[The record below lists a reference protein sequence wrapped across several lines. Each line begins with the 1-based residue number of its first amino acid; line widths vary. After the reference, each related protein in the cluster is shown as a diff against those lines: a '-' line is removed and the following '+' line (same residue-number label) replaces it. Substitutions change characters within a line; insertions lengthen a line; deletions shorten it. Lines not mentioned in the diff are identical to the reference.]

1 MKAVEPAPFETTTD
15 LTDRATG
22 TRARSRAV
30 WILLTI
36 GVVILGFGLI
46 VAGLSMAGTDD
57 ASAILIPVVVESTDD
72 TATMDGSNAEAV
84 TVAPETTAL
93 AGGDIILSD
102 ASAIGRAVVPSI
114 VTVQVYAN
122 VGGAGVAL
130 LGSGSGVIYDDQGR
144 IVTNAH
150 VVDSGGSFEV
160 VLADG
165 RIYAATVVGVD
176 RGTDLAVLDI
186 GADSIVSISLGSTDA
201 LSVGEPAVAVGSP
214 LGLDGGPSL
223 TTGVLS
229 AFDREVQTDSTTTL
243 FGMLQTDAPITEGS
257 SGGALVDGEGR
268 LVGITTAV
276 GVSSVGVEGIGF
288 ATPVEIVTRV
298 VDELIA
304 TGVASEPYLGIVG
317 ATAFETLPDDGRI
330 PIGVQVESVEPGSA
344 ADRAGIVAGDTI
356 TSISRTELE
365 TMDELVAALRRYE
378 AGASVDVDLLRGAT
392 RETLAVVLGS
402 R

>member
-1 MKAVEPAPFETTTD
+1 
-15 LTDRATG
+15 
-22 TRARSRAV
+22 
-30 WILLTI
+30 
-36 GVVILGFGLI
+36 
-46 VAGLSMAGTDD
+46 
-57 ASAILIPVVVESTDD
+57 
-72 TATMDGSNAEAV
+72 
-84 TVAPETTAL
+84 
-93 AGGDIILSD
+93 
-102 ASAIGRAVVPSI
+102 
-114 VTVQVYAN
+114 
-122 VGGAGVAL
+122 
-130 LGSGSGVIYDDQGR
+130 
-144 IVTNAH
+144 
-150 VVDSGGSFEV
+150 
-160 VLADG
+160 
-165 RIYAATVVGVD
+165 
-176 RGTDLAVLDI
+176 
-186 GADSIVSISLGSTDA
+186 
-201 LSVGEPAVAVGSP
+201 
-214 LGLDGGPSL
+214 
-223 TTGVLS
+223 
-229 AFDREVQTDSTTTL
+229 
-243 FGMLQTDAPITEGS
+243 MLQTDAPITEGS

-344 ADRAGIVAGDTI
+344 ADRAGIAAGDTI

-392 RETLAVVLGS
+392 RETLAVVLGA

>member
-1 MKAVEPAPFETTTD
+1 MKAVEPASYETNADFTD
-15 LTDRATG
+15 GDIRK
-22 TRARSRAV
+22 RSPSRAV
-30 WILLTI
+30 WIFLTV
-36 GVVILGFGLI
+36 GVVVLGFGLI
-46 VAGLSMAGTDD
+46 VVGLSMGDSDD
-57 ASAILIPVVVESTDD
+57 ASAVLNPIVVESTAD
-72 TATMDGSNAEAV
+72 AGAVDGGEAEAV
-84 TVAPETTAL
+84 IVVPETSVL
-93 AGGDIILSD
+93 SGGDVVLSD
-102 ASAIGRAVVPSI
+102 ASAMGSAVVPSI

-122 VGGAGVAL
+122 VGGAGTAL
-130 LGSGSGVIYDDQGR
+130 LGSGSGVIYDGEGR

-150 VVDSGGSFEV
+150 VVERGGSFEV

-165 RIYAATVVGVD
+165 RIYEATVVGVD
-176 RGTDLAVLDI
+176 SSTDLAVLDI
-186 GADSIVSISLGSTDA
+186 AADSVVSISLGSTDD

-257 SGGALVDGEGR
+257 SGGALVDGGGR
-268 LVGITTAV
+268 LIGITTAV

-304 TGVASEPYLGIVG
+304 TGVASEPYLGIAG

-378 AGASVDVDLLRGAT
+378 AGASVELHLLRGET
-392 RETLAVVLGS
+392 PETLAVVLGD

>member
-1 MKAVEPAPFETTTD
+1 
-15 LTDRATG
+15 
-22 TRARSRAV
+22 
-30 WILLTI
+30 
-36 GVVILGFGLI
+36 VVILGFGLI

-57 ASAILIPVVVESTDD
+57 ASAILIPIVVESTDD
-72 TATMDGSNAEAV
+72 AATMDESNAEAV
-84 TVAPETTAL
+84 TVVPETTAL
-93 AGGDIILSD
+93 ADRDIILSD

-114 VTVQVYAN
+114 VTVQVYAD

-176 RGTDLAVLDI
+176 RATDLAVLDI
-186 GADSIVSISLGSTDA
+186 GADSIISISLGSTDA

-229 AFDREVQTDSTTTL
+229 AFDREVQTDSTTML

-356 TSISRTELE
+356 TSISGAEFE

-378 AGASVDVDLLRGAT
+378 AGAGVEVDLLRGAT
-392 RETLAVVLGS
+392 RETLAVVLGA